1 MKNIMK
7 RKKKRRKKKKMKKK
21 IRKNSKE
28 KEMMRGIIIDR
39 EEGEGNMRKKRIYGE
54 KGGDRK
60 GK

>member
-1 MKNIMK
+1 MK